1 MCLLGQRRQR
11 KRAPVWQKIFF
22 LRGIDIL
29 EILEVL
35 ETLDDLDLE
44 EAVDCNQQPQ
54 PGKKEAVDR
63 NQQVQLKKKRPLI
76 AINRSN

>member
-1 MCLLGQRRQR
+1 MHPFGRR
-11 KRAPVWQKIFF
+11 FF
-22 LRGIDIL
+22 LRGIDILEIL